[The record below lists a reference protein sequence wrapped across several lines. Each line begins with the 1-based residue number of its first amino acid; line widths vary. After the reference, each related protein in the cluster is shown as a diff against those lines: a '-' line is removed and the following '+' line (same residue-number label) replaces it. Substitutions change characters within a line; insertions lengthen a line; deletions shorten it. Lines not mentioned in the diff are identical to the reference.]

1 MSIKPLGNRVLVKP
15 VQEEEVTKAGI
26 ILPET
31 AKEKKAEGEIIAIGN
46 GEKIE
51 KFNLKIGQRV
61 LFGKYAGD
69 ELKIDDQDYKI
80 IGHDDLLAVIE

>member
-1 MSIKPLGNRVLVKP
+1 MNIKPLGNRVLVKP

>member
-1 MSIKPLGNRVLVKP
+1 MNIKPLGNRVLVKP
-15 VQEEEVTKAGI
+15 VQEAEVTKAGI

-80 IGHDDLLAVIE
+80 ISHDDLLAVIE